1 LHLTP
6 GAEDECWPWRGEI
19 SPKGYGIVYAKENR
33 KWRRRKAHRV
43 AYDRAHGPIPD
54 GMLVIHSCDNPPCC
68 NPKHLRV
75 GTHADNAE
83 DRSRRGRHRTR
94 VLRRSDAVEIR
105 RLKANGYGWEEL
117 AAAYGVSRAL
127 IEDIVTGTKWKDAI

>member
-1 LHLTP
+1 
-6 GAEDECWPWRGEI
+6 
-19 SPKGYGIVYAKENR
+19 
-33 KWRRRKAHRV
+33 
-43 AYDRAHGPIPD
+43 
-54 GMLVIHSCDNPPCC
+54 MLVIHSCDNPPCC